1 MNYASP
7 GVGRKGATVLSVAQL
22 AWVAEL
28 ADENLYAREDTWRT
42 RTSGCARE
50 SEEDQRLPQRL
61 EQVVRQ
67 NL

>member
-7 GVGRKGATVLSVAQL
+7 GVGRKDATVLCVAQL
-22 AWVAEL
+22 AWVVEL
-28 ADENLYAREDTWRT
+28 AGENLYVQKDTWRT
-42 RTSGCARE
+42 RISGCARE
-50 SEEDQRLPQRL
+50 SEDQRLPQRL